1 MNNIKILE
9 SEFNSD
15 SESLSALLE
24 YNLKNNIIQ
33 DISNSTFVDVGAGM
47 PEFYSNSLMF
57 RNLGCKVISIEPIPS
72 FCEMFRQRNW
82 DVLKYAV
89 VIDDSE
95 TSVLFTEMKH
105 SHIFQ
110 GLSGSAIKGV
120 NMDSTNSP
128 EKVFSEYEVKC
139 MSLNSLLQKY
149 YPELNQIDILDIDT
163 EGGEIEI
170 LRGFDFEKYK
180 PKVLIIEN
188 LNPHTNGYY
197 DFYKE
202 INYRL
207 VSICAHNDI
216 LIRE

>member
-15 SESLSALLE
+15 SEALSALLE

-82 DVLKYAV
+82 DVLEYAV
-89 VIDDSE
+89 VKDDSE
-95 TSVLFTEMKH
+95 TSVLFTEMRH

-110 GLSGSAIKGV
+110 GLAGSAIKGV
-120 NMDSTNSP
+120 NIMAI
-128 EKVFSEYEVKC
+128 V
-139 MSLNSLLQKY
+139 
-149 YPELNQIDILDIDT
+149 
-163 EGGEIEI
+163 
-170 LRGFDFEKYK
+170 
-180 PKVLIIEN
+180 N
-188 LNPHTNGYY
+188 LY
-197 DFYKE
+197 
-202 INYRL
+202 I
-207 VSICAHNDI
+207 
-216 LIRE
+216 